1 MENGSDFMRVV
12 TIEELQEKSINALI
26 EENVRFTIPLTE
38 TEEVYDGE
46 DEGEVGKISDKIILL
61 KRQYDSTRENVSSG
75 VL

>member
-1 MENGSDFMRVV
+1 MRVV